1 MSTSQVPQSPA
12 DSWQTES
19 EESHDDMEF
28 ELAESDI
35 SGVSEDMEGETA
47 ERTLYY
53 DAEEGVLRDED
64 GDTVTFEVGDESLDD
79 ASDDLET
86 RVEVEEETEVEEE
99 ADGSQTP
106 QPAAAAASNSEPQG
120 ATQSVRL
127 TPQQIL
133 QLLSQAGIRSIF
145 QPSGGVTTRSQ
156 ARRANA
162 QHVELPE
169 DDNEDADARD
179 DDDDDLMTNA
189 MLGYGG
195 RRRPNRRPVVGD
207 RYPKIPSEEGR
218 KLMD

>member
-120 ATQSVRL
+120 ATQSDIVTDRSFL
-127 TPQQIL
+127 RCGIVTPQQIL

-169 DDNEDADARD
+169 DDDEDADARD

-195 RRRPNRRPVVGD
+195 RRRPSRRPV
-207 RYPKIPSEEGR
+207 
-218 KLMD
+218 

>member
-1 MSTSQVPQSPA
+1 MDTGDGREVCWTVSNEVQ
-12 DSWQTES
+12 
-19 EESHDDMEF
+19 
-28 ELAESDI
+28 LAESDI

-120 ATQSVRL
+120 ATQSVRRTSTTAIP
-127 TPQQIL
+127 TP
-133 QLLSQAGIRSIF
+133 
-145 QPSGGVTTRSQ
+145 T
-156 ARRANA
+156 ARRPSS
-162 QHVELPE
+162 L
-169 DDNEDADARD
+169 
-179 DDDDDLMTNA
+179 
-189 MLGYGG
+189 
-195 RRRPNRRPVVGD
+195 RRLSSATGSRVSS
-207 RYPKIPSEEGR
+207 PSHR
-218 KLMD
+218 I